1 VRRSTLD
8 GVIPVIDVTRVTRE
22 LCRGTQVLPR
32 IHETIRSN
40 DSFSEVLGVGVLVSR
55 ALRNHNVWLVLGY
68 VGLMLLMARA
78 YA

>member
-1 VRRSTLD
+1 
-8 GVIPVIDVTRVTRE
+8 VTRFV
-22 LCRGTQVLPR
+22 
-32 IHETIRSN
+32 SN
-40 DSFSEVLGVGVLVSR
+40 SFEVLGVGVLVSR